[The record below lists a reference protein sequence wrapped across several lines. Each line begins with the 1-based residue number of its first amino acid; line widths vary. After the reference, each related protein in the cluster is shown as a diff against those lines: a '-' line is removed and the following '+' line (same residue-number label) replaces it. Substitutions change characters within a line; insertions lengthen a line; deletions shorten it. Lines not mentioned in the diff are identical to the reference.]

1 MSIDSS
7 FDTPENFEAQSH
19 KSPETLE
26 QEIDEQRS
34 SIGNIVD
41 ALEKKISPGQWVDQ
55 ALAYARENG
64 GEFLGNLGTTVK
76 ANPMPAVL
84 TSVGV
89 LWLMMG
95 SRTPSP
101 SSGPSMIDGAG
112 KKVSD
117 MASSV
122 GDSLSSAKARVQET
136 AARMK
141 DKTGQLT
148 DSIGEKFSSPSGHDV
163 GQRFQEKRLSVQSSA
178 NTLLREQ
185 PLAVAAMGV
194 ALGALIGAALP
205 ASEREK
211 QLIGQA
217 RDKLANPQPRPQG
230 HEPAASTGS
239 VSAPNGPLSRS
250 QNEHLASSFEPLPGT
265 SAGTT
270 PGLG

>member
-7 FDTPENFEAQSH
+7 FGTPEDFEAPPQ

-26 QEIDEQRS
+26 QEIDAQRS

-64 GEFLGNLGTTVK
+64 GEFVGNLGNNVK
-76 ANPMPAVL
+76 ANPVPAVL
-84 TSVGV
+84 ASVSII
-89 LWLMMG
+89 WLMLG
-95 SRTPSP
+95 SRTPS
-101 SSGPSMIDGAG
+101 SGPSAIDSVGR
-112 KKVSD
+112 KVSD
-117 MASSV
+117 MAESV

-141 DKTGQLT
+141 DKGSQLT
-148 DSIGEKFSSPSGHDV
+148 DSIGDKLSSQSGHDT
-163 GQRFQEKRLSVQSSA
+163 GLAFQEKRLSA
-178 NTLLREQ
+178 NTLLSEQ
-185 PLAVAAMGV
+185 PLAVAAIGV

-211 QLIGQA
+211 RLIGQA
-217 RDKLANPQPRPQG
+217 RDKLINTPAQHND
-230 HEPAASTGS
+230 HEQFSSTGTGL
-239 VSAPNGPLSRS
+239 PPDRS
-250 QNEHLASSFEPLPGT
+250 PFPEKHDSLAGRSEPLPGT
-265 SAGTT
+265 SSGTS

>member
-7 FDTPENFEAQSH
+7 FDTPENFEAQSQ

-34 SIGNIVD
+34 NIGNIVD

-64 GEFLGNLGTTVK
+64 GEFAGNLGNNVK
-76 ANPMPAVL
+76 ANPVPAIL
-84 TSVGV
+84 ASVSI

-101 SSGPSMIDGAG
+101 GPSMIDNAG
-112 KKVSD
+112 RKVSD
-117 MASSV
+117 MAGSV
-122 GDSLSSAKARVQET
+122 GDSLSSAKARIQET

-141 DKTGQLT
+141 DRTSQMT
-148 DSIGEKFSSPSGHDV
+148 DSFGEKLSSTSGH
-163 GQRFQEKRLSVQSSA
+163 GTGGTFQEKRLKMQSSA
-178 NTLLREQ
+178 STLLREQ
-185 PLAVAAMGV
+185 PLAVAAIGLAV
-194 ALGALIGAALP
+194 GAIIGAALP

-217 RDKLANPQPRPQG
+217 RDKLTHTTAQQNG
-230 HEPAASTGS
+230 HERFSSTGTDTTLGGS
-239 VSAPNGPLSRS
+239 PLPDR
-250 QNEHLASSFEPLPGT
+250 HDGFGEPSPGT
-265 SAGTT
+265 SSGTS